1 MRLESVRGFSLLLA
15 CVAITSL
22 VACGGDDEEGGGAGG
37 AGGMTGGSGGTSGT
51 TGGDGG
57 TTGGAG
63 GATGGMGGSGGMGG
77 AGGMGMLPECTE
89 DLPTTP
95 LSCGGAE
102 CPMPMP
108 FMGIDTCSRPCCLM
122 VNGAETCGAKNAND
136 VMPTDCAPL
145 PVPDDRCPD
154 YMAGGMMR
162 DGCCTADNECGIV
175 STIVNM
181 CVVSSP
187 LVPTL
192 PDPPIGCDDGGGDDA
207 GM

>member
-1 MRLESVRGFSLLLA
+1 LLA

-63 GATGGMGGSGGMGG
+63 GTTGGMGGSGGMGG
-77 AGGMGMLPECTE
+77 MGGIDLPECTE
-89 DLPTTP
+89 EIPMTALM
-95 LSCGGAE
+95 CGGTA
-102 CPMPMP
+102 CPMPMM
-108 FMGIDTCSRPCCLM
+108 FMGIDTCARPCCLM
-122 VNGAETCGAKNAND
+122 VDGAETCGSKNAND
-136 VMPTDCAPL
+136 TMPTDCAPL

-162 DGCCTADNECGIV
+162 DGCCTAENTCGVV

-181 CVVSSP
+181 CVTESP
-187 LVPTL
+187 LVPDL
-192 PDPPIGCDDGGGDDA
+192 PQPPIGCDDGAGDDA